1 MSLLLIV
8 RSADD
13 VRSAVEAANEFL
25 VHLRRRFPEP
35 REVDEVL
42 GLWLRRELDA
52 DLPAWLWLDRERGLG
67 MRVDAPAGETPGQG
81 PREAD
86 VGVRESFS
94 LSGLWSLCWI
104 DGTLLRESKSPE
116 ERRRRILDALVRD
129 AAAEAA
135 SQPGAFF
142 PVFEATEPLDLVDEN
157 LRQLRDRYPH
167 LVGGRWF
174 VDDRERGIVGPR
186 GGR

>member
-1 MSLLLIV
+1 MSLLLMV

-13 VRSAVEAANEFL
+13 VRSAVEAANESP
-25 VHLRRRFPEP
+25 VYRRRRSPGP

-52 DLPAWLWLDRERGLG
+52 DLPAWLGLDRERELG

-81 PREAD
+81 PGKD
-86 VGVRESFS
+86 VAVREYCS
-94 LSGLWSLCWI
+94 LSGLWGRCRI
-104 DGTLLRESKSPE
+104 DGPLPRESESPE
-116 ERRRRILDALVRD
+116 ERRRVLDALARD

-135 SQPGAFF
+135 RKPGASF

-157 LRQLRDRYPH
+157 LRQLRDRYPY

-174 VDDRERGIVGPR
+174 VADRERGIVGPR
-186 GGR
+186 GDR